1 MHKGF
6 KGIIERKGTKINSEM
21 SNKSFDFIQNNNK
34 LFKEE
39 DKMELKILPHSQV
52 NNEDESEEEK
62 KE

>member
-1 MHKGF
+1 
-6 KGIIERKGTKINSEM
+6 M
-21 SNKSFDFIQNNNK
+21 SNKSLDFIQNNNK

-39 DKMELKILPHSQV
+39 DKMELKILPHSQA